1 MGTEVLPELVESA
14 VRAGDQAASQ
24 AGLQRLAERAA
35 ASGTELAL
43 GLLARSRALVIDDDA
58 AHAHYREA
66 AERLERSG
74 ALLELARTRLLYG
87 EWLRR
92 QRLRR
97 AAREQLELA
106 HQFLVSMGCEAFAE
120 RARGELLATGG
131 HARRRDATGAPDG
144 ELTPQE
150 AQIASRVASG
160 ATNQEIAAQLFISVS
175 TVDYHL
181 RKVFRKLQVKSR
193 TELARVMLAAGR
205 LDDAD
210 LPLPR

>member
-1 MGTEVLPELVESA
+1 VGAQPGNYAEALACLLPVFAEDPPALGTEMLPELVESA
-14 VRAGDQAASQ
+14 ARAGDQAASH

-66 AERLERSG
+66 AERLKRSG
-74 ALLELARTRLLYG
+74 ALLELARTHLLYG

-120 RARGELLATGG
+120 RARRELLATGG
-131 HARRRDATGAPDG
+131 HARRR
-144 ELTPQE
+144 TPR
-150 AQIASRVASG
+150 ALPTPNSPRRRRRSR
-160 ATNQEIAAQLFISVS
+160 
-175 TVDYHL
+175 
-181 RKVFRKLQVKSR
+181 
-193 TELARVMLAAGR
+193 AG
-205 LDDAD
+205 
-210 LPLPR
+210 